1 MTSGGRGS
9 FRTGEGLPFPRFISS
24 SGTSQPDPPGSPVR
38 RPSLRHPGA
47 GTGYP
52 AAPHAR
58 MQASLLSCRPK
69 GPGTVR
75 PSASR
80 PPWTVGSGTA
90 SDGRFP
96 LSRGNRPPPPYADGH
111 VYCLFPLEYLPFQ
124 EGIRQ
129 VPHGLRCLDAA
140 LPHHDHPAAGPGP
153 SCPSPGQ
160 HGVRARPSPPRIR
173 EPSPKRSLSLLPRRL
188 HEADPRPRHRRPF
201 LCPARQCGRQCP
213 LSGRARRRSGPV
225 PFRGPFLPGL

>member
-9 FRTGEGLPFPRFISS
+9 FRTDEGLPFPRFISS
-24 SGTSQPDPPGSPVR
+24 SGTSQPDPSGSPVR

-129 VPHGLRCLDAA
+129 VPHGLLPGRRLAVSWPSFCRAGTLMSQPRTARRPGKAIPAPYPGAFPEA
-140 LPHHDHPAAGPGP
+140 LPFPA
-153 SCPSPGQ
+153 
-160 HGVRARPSPPRIR
+160 
-173 EPSPKRSLSLLPRRL
+173 PK
-188 HEADPRPRHRRPF
+188 EAP
-201 LCPARQCGRQCP
+201 
-213 LSGRARRRSGPV
+213 
-225 PFRGPFLPGL
+225 

>member
-75 PSASR
+75 PSVSR
-80 PPWTVGSGTA
+80 PPWTADSGTA

-96 LSRGNRPPPPYADGH
+96 LSRGNRPPRRTPTAMCIAFSLWNTY
-111 VYCLFPLEYLPFQ
+111 LFKKAS
-124 EGIRQ
+124 GRSRM
-129 VPHGLRCLDAA
+129 GCCLDTA
-140 LPHHDHPAAGPGP
+140 LPYHDHPAAGPGP

-173 EPSPKRSLSLLPRRL
+173 EPFPEALPFPAPK
-188 HEADPRPRHRRPF
+188 EAP
-201 LCPARQCGRQCP
+201 
-213 LSGRARRRSGPV
+213 
-225 PFRGPFLPGL
+225 